1 MSVVALGALVSSCA
15 GLRGRGPATE
25 APGSVSGSRPNVVL
39 IYTDDLGYSDV
50 GFQSQMPTPTPAIQA
65 LAETGLYFRNFYS
78 ASSICSPARA
88 SLLSGKFPPDTGV
101 GKALFPGQG
110 HGVLRAEETTLGELF
125 LGAGYQ
131 TGFFGKW
138 HVGDLAG
145 TRPLDQGFQR
155 FTGILHSH
163 DLTRTLF
170 RQDQVADGRA
180 STEKILQSILSDAVS
195 FISERREAPF
205 FIMYS
210 TPMPHV
216 PLPKGYSYQR
226 TLFQIDQDVARIV
239 EALEKAG
246 VRENTLIIF
255 ASDNGPWVPKGDS
268 TGESWPHR
276 GTKGST
282 LEGGFKVPMVASW
295 PARHREL
302 KVVED
307 IVSGTDFFSTFA
319 EMLGIPSVASKLA
332 ESRSFWARLSGDPAS
347 AQARSHMPFYS
358 GSRLEALR
366 AGRWKYD
373 YDSSRLYDLERDPA
387 EARDVSGNHPEVVRQ
402 FATRDVQS
410 IGQRLGTTVPSSSR
424 TVDLLRPE
432 DAAQSTFYQ
441 QSIPQHGIYFSP
453 VGTHNLARVEALAYE
468 GSPDVVSKFLSAGLD
483 VNRVFERFGQ
493 AVGATGASGE
503 FSANLAALWS
513 LSGQVEK
520 LRLGRERGVAYDLR
534 VKTRPF
540 KHSRKARLAEHLQD
554 EIEAWTEYERL
565 SDVRHRDYFS
575 RHLVRLREAEAL
587 VRLK

>member
-1 MSVVALGALVSSCA
+1 M
-15 GLRGRGPATE
+15 
-25 APGSVSGSRPNVVL
+25 L

-65 LAETGLYFRNFYS
+65 LASTGIYFKNFYS

-88 SLLSGKFPPDTGV
+88 SLLSGKFPPETGV

-110 HGVLRAEETTLGELF
+110 HGVLRPEETTLGELF

-180 STEKILQSILSDAVS
+180 STEKILQSILTDATS

-246 VRENTLIIF
+246 VRDNTLIVF
-255 ASDNGPWVPKGDS
+255 ASDNGPWIPKGDAA
-268 TGESWPHR
+268 GESWPHR
-276 GTKGST
+276 GTKGSQ

-319 EMLGIPSVASKLA
+319 EMLGASGAASKLT
-332 ESRSFWARLSGDPAS
+332 ESRSFWARLSGDA
-347 AQARSHMPFYS
+347 AAAHARSLMPFYS
-358 GSRLEALR
+358 GSKLEALR

-373 YDSSRLYDLERDPA
+373 YGSSRLYDLGQDPA
-387 EARDVSGNHPEVVRQ
+387 EARDVSSENPDVVQQ
-402 FATRDVQS
+402 F
-410 IGQRLGTTVPSSSR
+410 SSR
-424 TVDLLRPE
+424 NLEQIRQKLGATSASSLRNVDLLRPE
-432 DAAQSTFYQ
+432 DSAQSTFYQ

-453 VGTHNLARVEALAYE
+453 VGSHNLARAEALAYE
-468 GSPDVVSKFLSAGLD
+468 AGPEVVAKFLEAGLD
-483 VNRVFERFGQ
+483 VNRVFERFSQ
-493 AVGATGASGE
+493 AIGATGSSGE
-503 FSANLAALWS
+503 FTANLAALWT

-520 LRLGRERGVAYDLR
+520 LRLAHERGVGLDLR
-534 VKTRPF
+534 IKTRPF
-540 KHSRKARLAEHLQD
+540 KHSRKTHLAEHLQD
-554 EIEAWTEYERL
+554 EIDAWTQYERL
-565 SDVRHRDYFS
+565 SDVRYREYFS
-575 RHLVRLREAEAL
+575 RHLERLRETRSL
-587 VRLK
+587 VQSR